1 MKYVDYS
8 GLYRILANLKAWIK
22 SVFVSNV
29 TVSGR
34 TISVT
39 KNDQTTSTDL
49 SYPAASD
56 SAAGVTKLYAGLG
69 SNQDGAMTQKRITE
83 LINAGYIF
91 MGIASPGI
99 PLPLEELTAPDG
111 TIQKKFWLA
120 VQEGTYSHNAL
131 IQGQTE
137 TIGTIAAGE
146 LGVIT
151 MQLVGGNVNVTYT
164 MTKGLLSIP
173 SASSS
178 VAGIMKLYETVS
190 GQNSDGTVTQGAIAE
205 AIGRVVGLAGVG
217 YQFEGVLSGPAD
229 MDSMVVYDEGQ
240 KVFFIASTPGNY
252 DGAFTIDP
260 GEICAICVNGKV
272 DPQSQEQYNSYW
284 KVVLFTLASSTG
296 QGTNV
301 AMSQK
306 AVTDALNLK
315 FDKSNIITSAEPGV
329 TGDNAKVASDKELN
343 ARLAQIR
350 AEMAQ
355 IGGFSTAY
363 STLAALEAA
372 AEDGQLDARKI
383 YLIPLSKEGPTDVY
397 SEYILITAQGQ
408 LYKCDECGYVYN
420 PDKGDPDRGVPPGTP
435 FTNLPSDWVCPSCE
449 NTKDNFTA
457 IAGYVERIG
466 STSLDM
472 DAITN
477 AEIDQA
483 FVDNGM
489 VPAS

>member
-49 SYPAASD
+49 SYPAASAE
-56 SAAGVTKLYAGLG
+56 AAGVLKLYSGMG
-69 SNQDGAMTQKRITE
+69 SNT
-83 LINAGYIF
+83 
-91 MGIASPGI
+91 
-99 PLPLEELTAPDG
+99 DG
-111 TIQKKFWLA
+111 TITQNAITTLLQDGYEFKGLTDPAATIPAQTSVQGVPVRKQFWLA
-120 VQEGTYSHNAL
+120 VKPGNYTCGSSTLTLA
-131 IQGQTE
+131 T
-137 TIGTIAAGE
+137 GE
-146 LGVIT
+146 IGVILCSNT
-151 MQLVGGNVNVTYT
+151 GVFTLSKESLTYPAAT
-164 MTKGLLSIP
+164 
-173 SASSS
+173 ASVS
-178 VAGIMKLYETVS
+178 GIMKLYETVS
-190 GQNSDGTVTQGAIAE
+190 GQNSDGSVTQGAIAD

-217 YQFEGVLSGPAD
+217 YQFEGVLSGPSD

-252 DGAFTIDP
+252 DGAFSIDP
-260 GEICAICVNGKV
+260 GEICAICIDGRV
-272 DPQSQEQYNSYW
+272 DPQSEEQYNLYT

-315 FDKSNIITSAEPGV
+315 FDKSNIITSAASGV
-329 TGDNAKVASDKELN
+329 AGDNNKVASDKELN

-350 AEMAQ
+350 QEMAQ

-363 STLAALEAA
+363 TTLDALENA
-372 AEDGQLDARKI
+372 AEAGQLDARKI
-383 YLIPLSKEGPTDVY
+383 YLIPLDEEGPTDVY

-420 PDKGDPDRGVPPGTP
+420 PDNGDQDHGVPPGTP
-435 FTNLPSDWVCPSCE
+435 FADLPSGWVCPSCE

-457 IAGYVERIG
+457 VSGYVERIG

-477 AEIDQA
+477 AEIDKA